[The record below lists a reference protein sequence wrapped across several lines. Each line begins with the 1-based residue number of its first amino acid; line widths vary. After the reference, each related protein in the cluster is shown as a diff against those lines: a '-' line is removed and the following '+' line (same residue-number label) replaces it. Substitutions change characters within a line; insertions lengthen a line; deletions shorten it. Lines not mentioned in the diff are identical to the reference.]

1 MRTFEDTTFL
11 LLIVAISLVFTW
23 IVWPLYGAVLWA
35 SVMAIVFAPLHR
47 KLLRSIGPR
56 RNLVALSTVL
66 IIVAIVILPLII
78 VGASLLQE
86 ATSLYERI
94 QSGDLNLVRLF
105 RQVLD
110 GLPEWAANI
119 MRRLGL
125 TSLGAAQET
134 LSASTFDSSQ
144 FLANKAVNIGQS
156 TFDFIVNL
164 CVMLYLLF
172 FLLRDGDALSAHIK
186 RAIPLSVEQKNALF
200 RKFTIVI
207 RASVKGDMLVAL
219 LQGLLG
225 GLIFSFLGIT
235 TPLLWAVLMAFLSL
249 LPVVGAALV
258 WFPVAIYFLTT
269 GAVWQ
274 GVALVAYGALVIG
287 LVDNVLRPVL
297 VGRDTKMPEYVV
309 LISTLGGI
317 TIFGFNGLVIG
328 PLIAAMFIAS
338 WDIFSEAR
346 QGAHN
351 DRDRP

>member
-1 MRTFEDTTFL
+1 
-11 LLIVAISLVFTW
+11 
-23 IVWPLYGAVLWA
+23 
-35 SVMAIVFAPLHR
+35 
-47 KLLRSIGPR
+47 
-56 RNLVALSTVL
+56 
-66 IIVAIVILPLII
+66 
-78 VGASLLQE
+78 
-86 ATSLYERI
+86 
-94 QSGDLNLVRLF
+94 
-105 RQVLD
+105 
-110 GLPEWAANI
+110 

-134 LSASTFDSSQ
+134 LSASAFDSSQ
-144 FLANKAVNIGQS
+144 FLANKAVNIGQT

-186 RAIPLSVEQKNALF
+186 HAIPLSVEQKNALF

-287 LVDNVLRPVL
+287 LVDNVLASRA
-297 VGRDTKMPEYVV
+297 GRQRHQDARIRCADFYAGRYHDVRFQRSCYRASDRGDV
-309 LISTLGGI
+309 HRQLGHI
-317 TIFGFNGLVIG
+317 CR
-328 PLIAAMFIAS
+328 
-338 WDIFSEAR
+338 SEATSAQRPR
-346 QGAHN
+346 QTLNATPVFVN
-351 DRDRP
+351 APR

>member
-1 MRTFEDTTFL
+1 MSAKPRASELRTFEDTTFL
-11 LLIVAISLVFTW
+11 LLIVAISLVFAW

-47 KLLRSIGPR
+47 KLSKLIGPR

-66 IIVAIVILPLII
+66 IIVAIVIVPLII

-134 LSASTFDSSQ
+134 LSASAIDSSQ
-144 FLANKAVNIGQS
+144 FLANKAVNIGQ
-156 TFDFIVNL
+156 I
-164 CVMLYLLF
+164 
-172 FLLRDGDALSAHIK
+172 
-186 RAIPLSVEQKNALF
+186 
-200 RKFTIVI
+200 
-207 RASVKGDMLVAL
+207 
-219 LQGLLG
+219 
-225 GLIFSFLGIT
+225 
-235 TPLLWAVLMAFLSL
+235 
-249 LPVVGAALV
+249 
-258 WFPVAIYFLTT
+258 TT

-317 TIFGFNGLVIG
+317 TMFGFNGLVIG
-328 PLIAAMFIAS
+328 PVIAAMFIAS

-351 DRDRP
+351 DQPMACPTSRYQGLS

>member
-11 LLIVAISLVFTW
+11 LLIVAISLAFAW

-47 KLLRSIGPR
+47 KLSRSIGPR

-86 ATSLYERI
+86 ASLLYERI
-94 QSGDLNLVRLF
+94 QSGDLNLARLF

-134 LSASTFDSSQ
+134 LSASAFDSSQ
-144 FLANKAVNIGQS
+144 FLANKAVNIGQT

-172 FLLRDGDALSAHIK
+172 FLLRDGDALSSHIK
-186 RAIPLSVEQKNALF
+186 HAIPLSVEQKNALF

-317 TIFGFNGLVIG
+317 TMFGFNGLVIG
-328 PLIAAMFIAS
+328 PVIAAMFIAS
-338 WDIFSEAR
+338 WDIFAEAR
-346 QGAHN
+346 QLAHN
-351 DRDRP
+351 DRNRP